1 MLGNLFEAKGDL
13 EKAGRYYQ
21 AALAIDSGSGVAAND
36 LARVY
41 ALQNTNL
48 DVALGLAQKAKEILP
63 EDDSVTDTLAWI
75 YYKKG
80 LYSAA
85 ILLLQ
90 ECVAKAPAHTAYHYH
105 LGMAF
110 LADGE
115 KAKGREELEAALKAG
130 LSGDDAQQARKALAQ
145 PN

>member
-13 EKAGRYYQ
+13 EKAGRYYE
-21 AALAIDSGSGVAAND
+21 AALAIDSNSGVAAND
-36 LARVY
+36 LAWVY
-41 ALQNTNL
+41 ASQNTNL

-63 EDDSVTDTLAWI
+63 DLDLVTDTLAWV

-85 ILLLQ
+85 IPLLQ
-90 ECVAKAPAHTAYHYH
+90 ECVSKSPSHAVYHYH
-105 LGMAF
+105 LGMAL
-110 LADGE
+110 LADGD
-115 KAKGREELEAALKAG
+115 KAKGRERLQAALKLG
-130 LSGDDAQQARKALAQ
+130 LSGDDAQQARKALAH